1 MATVVSLKSIFENSK
16 EKLSQELTGLV
27 LPKDAEA
34 VQNVVANHLCE
45 LFENDNVYR
54 QSLTESE
61 DYILQSTIRLLQ
73 SEQNISLEISKS
85 VNNILTKKQGST
97 VKKDPFKPYYAVA
110 GASVGAIAGGFIG
123 TWVAVAGAIAGAAVG
138 AYCSSKTQVGDFSVI
153 EGIKGKDVE
162 HPLNTNVFIGIV
174 GKICENIDGV
184 IETYRVQ
191 IKRVENIY
199 NQRDTP
205 TFQDEYS
212 AVLSQIVNV
221 YNIAKTSNEPIPGKL
236 SNAIDLLAESLE
248 NYGLKIENGKII
260 NE

>member
-1 MATVVSLKSIFENSK
+1 MATVVTLKSIFENSK
-16 EKLSQELTGLV
+16 EKLSQELIGLV
-27 LPKDAEA
+27 LPKDAET

-45 LFENDNVYR
+45 LFENDNAYR

-73 SEQNISLEISKS
+73 SQQNISLEIAKS
-85 VNNILTKKQGST
+85 VSDILTKKSGSN

-110 GASVGAIAGGFIG
+110 GAGVGAIAGGFIG

-138 AYCSSKTQVGDFSVI
+138 VYCSSKTQVGGFSVI
-153 EGIKGKDVE
+153 EGIKDKDVE

-174 GKICENIDGV
+174 EKICENIDGV

-191 IKRVENIY
+191 IKRIENIY
-199 NQRDTP
+199 SQRDIP

-221 YNIAKTSNEPIPGKL
+221 YNMAKTSNEPIPDKL